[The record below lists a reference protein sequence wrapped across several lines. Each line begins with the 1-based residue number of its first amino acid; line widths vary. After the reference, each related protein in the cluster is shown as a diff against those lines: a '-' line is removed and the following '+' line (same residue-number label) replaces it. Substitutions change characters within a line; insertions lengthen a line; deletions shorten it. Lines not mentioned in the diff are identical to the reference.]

1 MIKNNKGQV
10 LVLFVLMVPLIIF
23 IIAYFLENMFISNE
37 KQKLDNIN
45 QMLIEY
51 SYENKENVG
60 LYDAILNLA
69 LKNDKEIIIESF
81 DINIDYIE
89 ITLSKDMD
97 SMFGK
102 IIGINKYEI
111 ISKYKATISDDKV
124 IYEKK

>member
-45 QMLIEY
+45 QMLLEY

-81 DINIDYIE
+81 DINTDYIE

-111 ISKYKATISDDKV
+111 ISKYKATILDDKV

>member
-89 ITLSKDMD
+89 ITLSKNMD

-111 ISKYKATISDDKV
+111 ISKYKAIISDDKV

>member
-1 MIKNNKGQV
+1 
-10 LVLFVLMVPLIIF
+10 
-23 IIAYFLENMFISNE
+23 
-37 KQKLDNIN
+37 
-45 QMLIEY
+45 ML
-51 SYENKENVG
+51 G
-60 LYDAILNLA
+60 FMILNLA

>member
-45 QMLIEY
+45 QMLLEY

>member
-45 QMLIEY
+45 QILLEY

-81 DINIDYIE
+81 DINTDYIE

>member
-45 QMLIEY
+45 QMLLEY

-111 ISKYKATISDDKV
+111 ISKYKATILDDKV

>member
-45 QMLIEY
+45 QMLLEY

-81 DINIDYIE
+81 DINTDYIE

>member
-45 QMLIEY
+45 QMLLEY

-81 DINIDYIE
+81 DINTDYIE

-111 ISKYKATISDDKV
+111 ISKYKATISNDKV

>member
-45 QMLIEY
+45 QILLEY

-60 LYDAILNLA
+60 FYDAILNLA

-81 DINIDYIE
+81 DINTDYIE